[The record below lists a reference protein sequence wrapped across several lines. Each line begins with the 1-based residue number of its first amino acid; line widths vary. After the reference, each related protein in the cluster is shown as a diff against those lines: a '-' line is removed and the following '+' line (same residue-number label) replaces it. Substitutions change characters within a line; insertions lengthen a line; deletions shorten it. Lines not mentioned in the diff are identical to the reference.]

1 MLFAFVGASRHLVKA
16 YIAITKRAFEKG
28 NTMTLY
34 DVVIVGAT
42 GVVGRKILQ
51 ILEERN
57 FPVDRIVLAATAKS
71 QGIEIMYKHLP
82 VKVVELSESLFLHA
96 EIAFFA
102 AGGTVSKKW
111 VPIAA
116 EHCDAV
122 IDNSSE
128 FRLDPTVPLVIPE
141 VNPRAIFTYK
151 SRIIANPNCS
161 TIQMLVALKPLHDA
175 FHIKRIVVS
184 TYQAV
189 SGAGQQGMMQLH
201 HEQKYEHVEHPVFPH
216 RIADNAIP
224 QIGMFFSDGYSKEE
238 YKMVEETHKIFNDR
252 RIKVAPT
259 CVRVPIMNC
268 HSESVNVEFEKRF
281 DLPTVRSLLEKAP
294 GVVVRDDIKEDRYP
308 LALDAFERDDV
319 YVGRLRIDETVPH
332 GLAMWIVADNL
343 RKGAA
348 TNAVQIAEAFIKG
361 PEAFKVDVSK

>member
-1 MLFAFVGASRHLVKA
+1 
-16 YIAITKRAFEKG
+16 
-28 NTMTLY
+28 MTLY

-51 ILEERN
+51 LLEERN
-57 FPVDRIVLAATAKS
+57 FPVERIVLAASRKS
-71 QGIEIMYKHLP
+71 QGMEIMYKHMPL
-82 VKVVELSESLFLHA
+82 KVVELAESNFVHS

-102 AGGTVSKKW
+102 AGGEISKKW

-116 EHCDAV
+116 RYCDAV

-128 FRLDPTVPLVIPE
+128 FRQDPTVPLVIPE

-151 SRIIANPNCS
+151 SKIIANPNCS
-161 TIQMLVALKPLHDA
+161 TIQMLVPLKPLHDA
-175 FHIKRIVVS
+175 FRIKRIVVS

-189 SGAGQQGMMQLH
+189 SGAGQRGMMQLH
-201 HEQKYEHVEHPVFPH
+201 HEQKFEHVEHPVFPH
-216 RIADNAIP
+216 RIAGNVIP

-259 CVRVPIMNC
+259 CVRVPVMNC
-268 HSESVNVEFEKRF
+268 HSESVNVEFEKHF
-281 DLPTVRSLLEKAP
+281 DLHAVRQMMQAMP
-294 GVVVRDDIKEDRYP
+294 GVVVRDETKENHYP
-308 LALDAFERDDV
+308 LALDAFERDEI
-319 YVGRLRIDETVPH
+319 YVGRLRKDETVPH
-332 GLAMWIVADNL
+332 GISMWIVSDNL

-361 PEAFKVDVSK
+361 PSAFKVDVSK